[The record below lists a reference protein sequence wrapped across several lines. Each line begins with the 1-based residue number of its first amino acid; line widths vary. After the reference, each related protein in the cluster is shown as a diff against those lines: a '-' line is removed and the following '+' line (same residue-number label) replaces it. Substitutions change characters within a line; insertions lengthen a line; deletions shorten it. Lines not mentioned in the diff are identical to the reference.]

1 MRLYRL
7 PFIAGWLYPEAIFRL
22 KTADNTLCLT
32 FDDGPDP
39 ESTPKLLEILEKQ
52 NIRAVFFCDGK
63 AAEMYPCLV
72 ERIRDEGHMVGNHG
86 YNHLN
91 GWTTSARDYY
101 EDVIYAS
108 RFTSGKLFRPPYGL
122 LRLNQYRQLRKSFRI
137 IFWDIMPYDFDKN
150 TGAGRS
156 LEILNNKIRPGSI
169 IVLHDRQDSS
179 SLLFLDE
186 FLDKS
191 VRSGYK
197 FSNPELQ

>member
-7 PFIAGWLYPEAIFRL
+7 PFIAGWLYPQAIFRL
-22 KTADNTLCLT
+22 KTTENTLCLT

-39 ESTPKLLEILEKQ
+39 ESTPGLLDILEKHK
-52 NIRAVFFCDGK
+52 IRAVFFCSGR
-63 AAEMYPCLV
+63 AAETYPCLV
-72 ERIRDEGHMVGNHG
+72 ERIKESGHLVGNHG

-91 GWTTSARDYY
+91 GWTTSARDYCN
-101 EDVIYAS
+101 DIIYAS

-122 LRLNQYRQLRKSFRI
+122 LRLNQYHQLRKSFRI
-137 IFWDIMPYDFDKN
+137 MFWDVMPYDFEIN
-150 TGAGRS
+150 AGAMRS
-156 LEILNNKIRPGSI
+156 LEILNQKIRPGSI

-191 VRSGYK
+191 VRDGYK
-197 FSNPELQ
+197 FSWPELQ